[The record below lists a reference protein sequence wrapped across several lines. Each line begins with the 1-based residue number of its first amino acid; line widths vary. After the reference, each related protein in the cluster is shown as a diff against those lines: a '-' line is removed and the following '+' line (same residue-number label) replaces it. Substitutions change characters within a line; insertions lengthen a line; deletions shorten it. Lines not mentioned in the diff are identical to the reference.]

1 MKRKFI
7 LLSVVM
13 SLFILAG
20 FGTPIDEDDSGL
32 IGQPMPEFSV
42 PGFDGQELHS
52 SELSNK
58 VGMVV
63 FWFPT

>member
-1 MKRKFI
+1 MKRRII
-7 LLSVVM
+7 LLSAVV

-20 FGTPIDEDDSGL
+20 FGVPTSRDDSGM
-32 IGQPMPEFSV
+32 IGQAVPEFSV

-52 SELSNK
+52 SVLGNK

>member
-7 LLSVVM
+7 LLSAVV
-13 SLFILAG
+13 SLFVLAG
-20 FGTPIDEDDSGL
+20 FGVPATEDDSGL
-32 IGQPMPEFSV
+32 IGQPVPEFSV

-52 SELSNK
+52 SVLSNK